1 MFIDKEKW
9 NKLIESFSKVYSNY
23 DYFSDNMKDLIDEV
37 DICIDDIKRNINN
50 KIYVITNNAVYNDE
64 IDYSLYGVTTNKE
77 YAKKLFKDAVRD
89 AKCDSDFD
97 NINPVDIKNIDKL
110 PSEEWCFEESEDS
123 FELFLNGEY
132 NSNNFSIKILEYEL
146 ENKKELD
153 MEV

>member
-9 NKLIESFSKVYSNY
+9 NKLIESFNKIYSNY
-23 DYFSDNMKDLIDEV
+23 DYFSDNMKDLIDKV
-37 DICIDDIKRNINN
+37 DICIDDIKRNKNN

-64 IDYSLYGVTTNKE
+64 IDYNLYGVTTNKE
-77 YAKKLFKDAVRD
+77 YAIKLFKDAVRD

-97 NINPVDIKNIDKL
+97 NINPIDIKNIDKL
-110 PSEEWCFEESEDS
+110 PSEEWCFEESDDS

-132 NSNNFSIKILEYEL
+132 NSNNFSIKILEYDV
-146 ENKKELD
+146 ENKNELD

>member
-9 NKLIESFSKVYSNY
+9 NKLIESFNKVYSNY
-23 DYFSDNMKDLIDEV
+23 DYFSDNMKDLIDKV
-37 DICIDDIKRNINN
+37 DICIDDIKRNRNN

-64 IDYSLYGVTTNKE
+64 IDYNLYGVTANKE

-132 NSNNFSIKILEYEL
+132 NSNNFSIKILEYDV
-146 ENKKELD
+146 ENKNELD
-153 MEV
+153 MEI

>member
-9 NKLIESFSKVYSNY
+9 NKLIESFNKIYSNY
-23 DYFSDNMKDLIDEV
+23 DYFSDNMKDLIDKV
-37 DICIDDIKRNINN
+37 DICIDDIKRNKNN

-110 PSEEWCFEESEDS
+110 PSEEWCFEESDDS

-132 NSNNFSIKILEYEL
+132 NSNNFSIKILEYDV
-146 ENKKELD
+146 ENKKKLD

>member
-1 MFIDKEKW
+1 MYIDKEKW

-50 KIYVITNNAVYNDE
+50 KIYVVTNNAVYNDE

-132 NSNNFSIKILEYEL
+132 NSNNFSIKILEYDV

>member
-9 NKLIESFSKVYSNY
+9 NKLIESFNKIYSNY
-23 DYFSDNMKDLIDEV
+23 DYFSDNMKDLIDKV

-110 PSEEWCFEESEDS
+110 PSEEWCFEESDDS

-132 NSNNFSIKILEYEL
+132 NSNNFSIKILEYDV

>member
-50 KIYVITNNAVYNDE
+50 KIYVVTNNAVYNDE

-132 NSNNFSIKILEYEL
+132 NSNNFSIKILEYDV

>member
-9 NKLIESFSKVYSNY
+9 NKLIESFNKIYSNY
-23 DYFSDNMKDLIDEV
+23 DYFNDNMKDLIDKV
-37 DICIDDIKRNINN
+37 DICIDDIKKNKNN

-64 IDYSLYGVTTNKE
+64 IDYNLYGVTTNKE

-110 PSEEWCFEESEDS
+110 PSEEWCFEESDDS

-132 NSNNFSIKILEYEL
+132 NSNNFSIKILEYDV
-146 ENKKELD
+146 ENKNELD

>member
-9 NKLIESFSKVYSNY
+9 NKLIESFNKIYSNY
-23 DYFSDNMKDLIDEV
+23 DYFSDNMKDLIDKV
-37 DICIDDIKRNINN
+37 DICIDDIKRNKNS

-64 IDYSLYGVTTNKE
+64 IDYNLYGVTTNKE

-132 NSNNFSIKILEYEL
+132 NSNNFSIKILEYDV

>member
-9 NKLIESFSKVYSNY
+9 NKLIESFNKIYSNY
-23 DYFSDNMKDLIDEV
+23 DYFSDNMKDLIDKV
-37 DICIDDIKRNINN
+37 DICIDDIKRNKNN

-123 FELFLNGEY
+123 FELFLNEEY
-132 NSNNFSIKILEYEL
+132 NSNNFSIKILEYDV
-146 ENKKELD
+146 ENKNELD

>member
-1 MFIDKEKW
+1 MFIDKERW
-9 NKLIESFSKVYSNY
+9 NKLIESFNKIYSNY
-23 DYFSDNMKDLIDEV
+23 DYFSDNMKDLIDKV
-37 DICIDDIKRNINN
+37 DICIDDIKRNKNN

-64 IDYSLYGVTTNKE
+64 IDYNLYGVTTNKE
-77 YAKKLFKDAVRD
+77 YAKKLFNDAVRD

-97 NINPVDIKNIDKL
+97 NINPIDIKNVDKL

-132 NSNNFSIKILEYEL
+132 NSNNFSIKILEYDV

>member
-1 MFIDKEKW
+1 MFIYKEKW

-77 YAKKLFKDAVRD
+77 YAKKIFKDAVRD

-132 NSNNFSIKILEYEL
+132 NSNNFSIKILEYDV

>member
-9 NKLIESFSKVYSNY
+9 NKLIESFNKIYSNY
-23 DYFSDNMKDLIDEV
+23 DYFSDNMKDLIDKV
-37 DICIDDIKRNINN
+37 DICIDDIKKNKNN

-77 YAKKLFKDAVRD
+77 YAKKIFKDAVRD

-132 NSNNFSIKILEYEL
+132 NSNNFSIKILEYDV
-146 ENKKELD
+146 ENKNELD

>member
-1 MFIDKEKW
+1 MFIDEEKW
-9 NKLIESFSKVYSNY
+9 NKLIKSFSKVYSNY

-77 YAKKLFKDAVRD
+77 YAKKLFNDAVRD

-132 NSNNFSIKILEYEL
+132 NSNNFSFKILEYDA

>member
-9 NKLIESFSKVYSNY
+9 NKLIESFNKIYSNY
-23 DYFSDNMKDLIDEV
+23 DYFSNNMKDLIDKV
-37 DICIDDIKRNINN
+37 DICIDDIKRNISNM
-50 KIYVITNNAVYNDE
+50 IYVITNNAVYSDE
-64 IDYSLYGVTTNKE
+64 IDYNLYGVTTNKE

-110 PSEEWCFEESEDS
+110 PSDEWCFEESEDS

-132 NSNNFSIKILEYEL
+132 NSNNFSIKILEYDV

>member
-1 MFIDKEKW
+1 MFIDEEKW
-9 NKLIESFSKVYSNY
+9 NKLIKSFSKVYSNY

-37 DICIDDIKRNINN
+37 DICIDDIKRNMNN
-50 KIYVITNNAVYNDE
+50 KIYVVTNNAVYNDE

-77 YAKKLFKDAVRD
+77 YAKKLFNDAVRD

-132 NSNNFSIKILEYEL
+132 NSNNFSIKILEYDA

>member
-9 NKLIESFSKVYSNY
+9 NKLIESFNKIYSNY
-23 DYFSDNMKDLIDEV
+23 DYFSDNMKDLIDKV
-37 DICIDDIKRNINN
+37 DICIDDIKRNKNN

-97 NINPVDIKNIDKL
+97 NINPVDIQNIDKL

-132 NSNNFSIKILEYEL
+132 NSNNFSIKILEYDV
-146 ENKKELD
+146 ENKNELD

>member
-9 NKLIESFSKVYSNY
+9 NKLIESFNKIYSNY
-23 DYFSDNMKDLIDEV
+23 DYFSDNMKDLIDKV
-37 DICIDDIKRNINN
+37 DICIDDIKKNKNN

-132 NSNNFSIKILEYEL
+132 NSNNFSIKILEYDVK
-146 ENKKELD
+146 NKNELD

>member
-9 NKLIESFSKVYSNY
+9 NKLIESFNKIYSNY

-77 YAKKLFKDAVRD
+77 YAKKLFNDAVRD

-132 NSNNFSIKILEYEL
+132 NSNNFSIKILEYDA

>member
-9 NKLIESFSKVYSNY
+9 NKLIESFNKIYSNY
-23 DYFSDNMKDLIDEV
+23 DYFNDNMKDLIDKV
-37 DICIDDIKRNINN
+37 DICIDDIKRNKNN

-64 IDYSLYGVTTNKE
+64 IDYNLYGVTTNKE

-110 PSEEWCFEESEDS
+110 PSEEWCFKESDDS

-132 NSNNFSIKILEYEL
+132 NSNNFSIKILEYDV
-146 ENKKELD
+146 ENKNELD

>member
-9 NKLIESFSKVYSNY
+9 NKLIESFNKIYSNY
-23 DYFSDNMKDLIDEV
+23 DYFSDNMKDLIDKV
-37 DICIDDIKRNINN
+37 DICIDDIKRNKNN

-64 IDYSLYGVTTNKE
+64 IDYNLYGVTTNKE

-132 NSNNFSIKILEYEL
+132 NSNNFSIKILEYDV

>member
-9 NKLIESFSKVYSNY
+9 NKLIESFNKIYSNY
-23 DYFSDNMKDLIDEV
+23 DYFNDNMKDLIDKV
-37 DICIDDIKRNINN
+37 DICIDDIKRNKNN

-64 IDYSLYGVTTNKE
+64 IDYNLYGVTTNKE
-77 YAKKLFKDAVRD
+77 YAIKLFKDAVRD

-110 PSEEWCFEESEDS
+110 PSEEWCFEESNDS

-132 NSNNFSIKILEYEL
+132 NSNNFSIKILEYDV
-146 ENKKELD
+146 ENKNELD

>member
-9 NKLIESFSKVYSNY
+9 NKLIESFNKIYSNY
-23 DYFSDNMKDLIDEV
+23 DYFSDNMKDLIDKI
-37 DICIDDIKRNINN
+37 DICIDDIKRNKNN

-97 NINPVDIKNIDKL
+97 NINPIDIKNIDKL
-110 PSEEWCFEESEDS
+110 PSEEWCFEESDDS

-132 NSNNFSIKILEYEL
+132 NSNNFSIKILEYDV

>member
-9 NKLIESFSKVYSNY
+9 NKLIESFNKVYSNY
-23 DYFSDNMKDLIDEV
+23 DYFSDNMKDLIDKV
-37 DICIDDIKRNINN
+37 DICIDDIKRNRNN

-64 IDYSLYGVTTNKE
+64 IDYNLYGVTANKE

-110 PSEEWCFEESEDS
+110 PSEEWCFEESDDS

-132 NSNNFSIKILEYEL
+132 NSNNFSIKILEYDV
-146 ENKKELD
+146 ENKNELD
-153 MEV
+153 MEI

>member
-9 NKLIESFSKVYSNY
+9 NKLIESFNKIYSNY
-23 DYFSDNMKDLIDEV
+23 DYFSDNMKDLIDKV
-37 DICIDDIKRNINN
+37 DICIDDIKRNKNN

-64 IDYSLYGVTTNKE
+64 IDYNLYGVTTNKE

-110 PSEEWCFEESEDS
+110 PSEEWCFEESDDS

-132 NSNNFSIKILEYEL
+132 NSNNFSIKILEYDV

>member
-9 NKLIESFSKVYSNY
+9 NKLIESFNKIYSNY
-23 DYFSDNMKDLIDEV
+23 DYFSDNMKDLIDKI
-37 DICIDDIKRNINN
+37 DICIDDIKRNKNN

-77 YAKKLFKDAVRD
+77 YAKKIFKDAVRD

-132 NSNNFSIKILEYEL
+132 NSNNFSIKILEYDV

>member
-9 NKLIESFSKVYSNY
+9 NKLIESFNKIYSNY
-23 DYFSDNMKDLIDEV
+23 DYFSDNMKDLIDKV
-37 DICIDDIKRNINN
+37 DICIDDIKRNKNN

-123 FELFLNGEY
+123 FELFLSGEY
-132 NSNNFSIKILEYEL
+132 NSNNFSIKILEYDVK
-146 ENKKELD
+146 NKNELD

>member
-9 NKLIESFSKVYSNY
+9 NKLIESFNKIYSNY
-23 DYFSDNMKDLIDEV
+23 DYFNDNMKDLIDKV
-37 DICIDDIKRNINN
+37 DICIDDIKRNKNN

-64 IDYSLYGVTTNKE
+64 IDYNLYGVTTNKE
-77 YAKKLFKDAVRD
+77 YAIKLFKDAVRD

-110 PSEEWCFEESEDS
+110 PSEEWCFEESDDS

-132 NSNNFSIKILEYEL
+132 NSNNFSIKILEYDV
-146 ENKKELD
+146 ENKNELD

>member
-50 KIYVITNNAVYNDE
+50 KIYVITNNSVYNDE

-77 YAKKLFKDAVRD
+77 YAKKIFKDAVRD

-132 NSNNFSIKILEYEL
+132 NSNNFSIKILEYDV

>member
-9 NKLIESFSKVYSNY
+9 NKLIESFNKIYSNY
-23 DYFSDNMKDLIDEV
+23 DYFNDNMKDLIDKV
-37 DICIDDIKRNINN
+37 DICIDDIKRNKNN

-64 IDYSLYGVTTNKE
+64 IDYNLYGVTTNKE

-132 NSNNFSIKILEYEL
+132 NSNNFSIKILEYDA

>member
-9 NKLIESFSKVYSNY
+9 NKLIESFNKIYSNY
-23 DYFSDNMKDLIDEV
+23 DYFSDNMKDLIDKV
-37 DICIDDIKRNINN
+37 DICIDDIKRNKNN

-64 IDYSLYGVTTNKE
+64 IDYNLYGVTTNKE

-132 NSNNFSIKILEYEL
+132 NTNNFSIKILEYDV

>member
-9 NKLIESFSKVYSNY
+9 NKLIESFNKIYSNY
-23 DYFSDNMKDLIDEV
+23 DYFNDNMKDLIDKV
-37 DICIDDIKRNINN
+37 DICIDDIKRNKNN

-64 IDYSLYGVTTNKE
+64 IDYNLYGVTTNKE
-77 YAKKLFKDAVRD
+77 YAIKLYKDAVRD

-97 NINPVDIKNIDKL
+97 NINPVDIKNINKL
-110 PSEEWCFEESEDS
+110 PSEEWCFEESDDS

-132 NSNNFSIKILEYEL
+132 NSNNFSIKILEYDV
-146 ENKKELD
+146 ENKNELD

>member
-9 NKLIESFSKVYSNY
+9 NKLIESFNKIYSNY
-23 DYFSDNMKDLIDEV
+23 DYFSDNMKDLIDKV
-37 DICIDDIKRNINN
+37 DICIDDIKRNKNN

-123 FELFLNGEY
+123 FELLLNREY
-132 NSNNFSIKILEYEL
+132 N
-146 ENKKELD
+146 
-153 MEV
+153 

>member
-1 MFIDKEKW
+1 MFIDKERW
-9 NKLIESFSKVYSNY
+9 NKLIESFNKIYSNY
-23 DYFSDNMKDLIDEV
+23 DYFSDNMKDLIDKV
-37 DICIDDIKRNINN
+37 DICIDDIKRNKNN

-64 IDYSLYGVTTNKE
+64 IDYNLYGVTTNKE

-97 NINPVDIKNIDKL
+97 NINPIDIKNVDKL

-132 NSNNFSIKILEYEL
+132 NSNNFSIKILEYDV

>member
-9 NKLIESFSKVYSNY
+9 NKLIESFNKIYSNY
-23 DYFSDNMKDLIDEV
+23 DYFNDNMKDLIDKV
-37 DICIDDIKRNINN
+37 DICIDDIKRNKNN

-64 IDYSLYGVTTNKE
+64 IDYNLYGVTTNKE
-77 YAKKLFKDAVRD
+77 YAIKLFKDAVRD

-97 NINPVDIKNIDKL
+97 NINPVDIKNINKL
-110 PSEEWCFEESEDS
+110 PSEEWCFEESDDS

-132 NSNNFSIKILEYEL
+132 NSNNFSIKILEYDV

>member
-9 NKLIESFSKVYSNY
+9 NKLIESFNKVYSNY
-23 DYFSDNMKDLIDEV
+23 DYFSDNMKDLIDKV
-37 DICIDDIKRNINN
+37 DICIDDIKRNRNN

-64 IDYSLYGVTTNKE
+64 IDYNLYGVTTNKE
-77 YAKKLFKDAVRD
+77 YAIKLFKDAVRD

-97 NINPVDIKNIDKL
+97 NINPVDIKNIDKF
-110 PSEEWCFEESEDS
+110 PSEEWCFEESDDS

-132 NSNNFSIKILEYEL
+132 NSNNFSIKILEYDV
-146 ENKKELD
+146 ENKNELD

>member
-9 NKLIESFSKVYSNY
+9 NKLIESFNKIYSNY
-23 DYFSDNMKDLIDEV
+23 DYFNDNMKDLIDKV
-37 DICIDDIKRNINN
+37 DICIDDIKRNKNN

-64 IDYSLYGVTTNKE
+64 IDYNLYGVTTNKE

-89 AKCDSDFD
+89 AKYDSDFD

-110 PSEEWCFEESEDS
+110 PSEEWCFEESDDS

-132 NSNNFSIKILEYEL
+132 NSNNFSIKILEYDV

>member
-9 NKLIESFSKVYSNY
+9 NKLIESFNKIYSNY
-23 DYFSDNMKDLIDEV
+23 DYFSDYMKDLIDKV
-37 DICIDDIKRNINN
+37 DICIDDIKRNKNN

-64 IDYSLYGVTTNKE
+64 IDYNLYGVTTNKE

-97 NINPVDIKNIDKL
+97 NINPIDIKNVDKL
-110 PSEEWCFEESEDS
+110 PSEEWCFEGSEDS

-132 NSNNFSIKILEYEL
+132 NSNNFSIKILEYDV

>member
-9 NKLIESFSKVYSNY
+9 NKLIESFNKIYSNY
-23 DYFSDNMKDLIDEV
+23 DYFNDNMKDLIDKV

-50 KIYVITNNAVYNDE
+50 KIYVVTNNAVYNDE

-132 NSNNFSIKILEYEL
+132 NSNNFSIKILEYDA